1 LLSENTVMNICIF
14 GAGAIGISLAARLAS
29 QGHHVSAV
37 ARGATL
43 AALRNEGL
51 RLIDANG
58 EHACPVQASND
69 PAQLGAQDLVIVAV
83 KGPALPAVAAGIG
96 PLLHDETMV
105 LSAMNGM
112 PWWFFDG
119 IPGPLAN
126 ARLESVDP
134 QGALHAA
141 IATRRILGAV
151 VHLAASCPAPGISRI
166 HFGNRLI
173 LGEPDHSASPRLD
186 RLAGALRDGG
196 FEVDVT
202 DHIQRDIWFK
212 LWGNMTMNPIS
223 ALTGATCDR
232 ILDDPLVNDYCCAVM
247 AEAAAIGAQIGCPIT
262 QTPPERNAMTRK
274 LGAFKTSMLHDA
286 EAGRALEIDALVG
299 AVREIGQHLGL
310 ATPNIDALLGLTRL
324 AAQARGLDPVQ

>member
-1 LLSENTVMNICIF
+1 MNICIF
-14 GAGAIGISLAARLAS
+14 GAGAIGISFAVRFASRGHRL
-29 QGHHVSAV
+29 SAV
-37 ARGATL
+37 ARGLTL
-43 AALRNEGL
+43 TALRDEGL
-51 RLIDANG
+51 RLIDATG
-58 EHACPVQASND
+58 EHCYPVRAASD
-69 PAQLGAQDLVIVAV
+69 PAQLGAQDLVIIAV

-96 PLLHDETMV
+96 PLLHDETIV

-119 IPGPLAN
+119 MPGTLAN

-134 QGALHAA
+134 QGSLHAA

-151 VHLAASCPAPGISRI
+151 VHLAASCPAPGVSRI

-186 RLAGALRDGG
+186 RLAGALREGG
-196 FEVDVT
+196 FEVDVS

-247 AEAAAIGAQIGCPIT
+247 SEAAAIGAQIGCPIA
-262 QTPPERNAMTRK
+262 QTPPERNALTRK
-274 LGAFKTSMLHDA
+274 LGAFKTSMLQDV
-286 EAGRALEIDALVG
+286 EAGRALEIDALLA
-299 AVREIGQHLGL
+299 AVHEIAGRLGL
-310 ATPNIDALLGLTRL
+310 AVPHSAALLGLTRL
-324 AAQARGLDPVQ
+324 FARQRGLYPD